1 MHSFYLFI
9 LVSDNSLWHFR
20 IQVFRTRCHTS
31 DKYKEKIRRTV
42 SLRLKAP
49 VSIIRNYKQSGG
61 IEAKFNDLILILNP
75 NSQGGATGKNWND
88 TYTKIKEFLPK
99 QHQIIFTKKADDGTN
114 ITRKLLKIGYKNIVA
129 VGGDGTINEVAN
141 GFFGIK
147 AKNKSALNPAKFK
160 PERKLEQVNPNGVF
174 WIVPSGSRN
183 VLAASLGIQ
192 HQGIESFK
200 HIQNMK
206 RRKIDVI
213 GVTVTDKDNP
223 AITRNRIVLN
233 AAEMGVG
240 AEIIDRSKRMRGK
253 IKSRLLSTV
262 AGIIS
267 TVPTYE
273 SNGCDIII
281 DGDKKIT
288 SNITMAIVANGKFL
302 GGGFNAA
309 PRASMSDGLLDLII
323 MKNSGSLKMLQRLV
337 EMKGDSHYTQEE
349 DILYYQASQ
358 VAILPKNR
366 NVTVSLDGEPVGIL
380 PAIFKVYHNALT
392 IKSEPAIA

>member
-1 MHSFYLFI
+1 
-9 LVSDNSLWHFR
+9 VS
-20 IQVFRTRCHTS
+20 V
-31 DKYKEKIRRTV
+31 
-42 SLRLKAP
+42 RLKAP
-49 VSIIRNYKQSGG
+49 VSIIKNNKQNAG

-75 NSQGGATGKNWND
+75 NSQGGATGKNWD
-88 TYTKIKEFLPK
+88 ATYAEIKEFLPK
-99 QHQIIFTKKADDGTN
+99 QHRIIFTKKANDGTN

-129 VGGDGTINEVAN
+129 IGGDGTINEVAN

-147 AKNKSALNPAKFK
+147 AKNRSALNPAKFK
-160 PERKLEQVNPNGVF
+160 PEPKLEQINSNGVF

-183 VLAASLGIQ
+183 VLALSLGLQ
-192 HQGIESFK
+192 YQGIESFK
-200 HIQNMK
+200 HMREMK

-213 GVTVTDKDNP
+213 GVTVTDKDNS

-273 SNGCDIII
+273 SNECDIII

-288 SNITMAIVANGKFL
+288 SKITMAIVANGKFL

-309 PRASMSDGLLDLII
+309 PKASMSDGLLDLII

-337 EMKGDSHYTQEE
+337 EMKGDGQYTREE
-349 DILYYQASQ
+349 DMLYYQASQ
-358 VAILPKNR
+358 VTILPKNR

-392 IKSEPAIA
+392 IKSEATAQ

>member
-1 MHSFYLFI
+1 MDS
-9 LVSDNSLWHFR
+9 LVSKP
-20 IQVFRTRCHTS
+20 RT
-31 DKYKEKIRRTV
+31 DQ
-42 SLRLKAP
+42 L
-49 VSIIRNYKQSGG
+49 
-61 IEAKFNDLILILNP
+61 LILLNSNLNP
-75 NSQGGATGKNWND
+75 
-88 TYTKIKEFLPK
+88 
-99 QHQIIFTKKADDGTN
+99 
-114 ITRKLLKIGYKNIVA
+114 
-129 VGGDGTINEVAN
+129 
-141 GFFGIK
+141 
-147 AKNKSALNPAKFK
+147 
-160 PERKLEQVNPNGVF
+160 KLEQINPNGVF

-183 VLAASLGIQ
+183 VLAASLGLQ

-200 HIQNMK
+200 HIREMK

-273 SNGCDIII
+273 SNECDIII

-337 EMKGDSHYTQEE
+337 EMKGDSQYTQEE
-349 DILYYQASQ
+349 DMLYYQASAFYSQ
-358 VAILPKNR
+358 
-366 NVTVSLDGEPVGIL
+366 EC
-380 PAIFKVYHNALT
+380 
-392 IKSEPAIA
+392 

>member
-1 MHSFYLFI
+1 
-9 LVSDNSLWHFR
+9 VSA
-20 IQVFRTRCHTS
+20 
-31 DKYKEKIRRTV
+31 
-42 SLRLKAP
+42 RLKAP
-49 VSIIRNYKQSGG
+49 VSIIKNNKQNAG

-75 NSQGGATGKNWND
+75 NSQGGATGKNWNG
-88 TYTKIKEFLPK
+88 TYAQIKEFLPK
-99 QHQIIFTKKADDGTN
+99 QHRIIFTKKADDGTS

-129 VGGDGTINEVAN
+129 VGGDGTINEIAN
-141 GFFGIK
+141 GFFSIK
-147 AKNKSALNPAKFK
+147 AKNRSALNPAKFK
-160 PERKLEQVNPNGVF
+160 PERKLEQVNHNGVF

-183 VLAASLGIQ
+183 VLAASLGLQ
-192 HQGIESFK
+192 HQGIESFR
-200 HIQNMK
+200 HIRGMR

-213 GVTVTDKDNP
+213 DVTVTDKDNP
-223 AITRNRIVLN
+223 ALTRNRIVLN

-273 SNGCDIII
+273 SNECDIII

-337 EMKGDSHYTQEE
+337 EMKGDSQYSKEE

-392 IKSEPAIA
+392 IKSEATAQQNLIT